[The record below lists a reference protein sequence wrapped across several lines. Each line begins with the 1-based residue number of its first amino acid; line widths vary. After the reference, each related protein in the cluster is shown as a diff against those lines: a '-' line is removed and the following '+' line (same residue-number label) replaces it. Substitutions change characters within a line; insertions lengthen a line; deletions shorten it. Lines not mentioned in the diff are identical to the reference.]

1 MKKTSIAILT
11 SLLLVFALLIG
22 CAGTRTTNSPVVQSS
37 VGCGDKPTIAVIK
50 PPVPVAVVAKAP
62 VVMTEIIYFDF
73 DKINIKASEQPKID
87 RVVSLM
93 KLNGGAASLI
103 VGHTDKVGTDKYN
116 MGLSE
121 RRAKAVKAALVKA
134 GIDEKRI
141 SIDWKGE
148 SQLTGGA
155 NAQDRRAVV
164 TITIK

>member
-1 MKKTSIAILT
+1 MKRTSIAILM
-11 SLLLVFALLIG
+11 SLLLVFTLLTG
-22 CAGTRTTNSPVVQSS
+22 CAGTKGPVMQST
-37 VGCGDKPTIAVIK
+37 VGCGDKPAPIAVIT
-50 PPVPVAVVAKAP
+50 PPAPVAVAKAP
-62 VVMTEIIYFDF
+62 VVMTETIYFDF

-93 KLNGGAASLI
+93 KANGGSASLI
-103 VGHTDKVGTDKYN
+103 VGHTDKIGTDKYN

-148 SQLTGGA
+148 SQLTGGT

>member
-11 SLLLVFALLIG
+11 SLLLVFALLTG
-22 CAGTRTTNSPVVQSS
+22 CAGTNSSS
-37 VGCGDKPTIAVIK
+37 VIRGVDACAIK
-50 PPVPVAVVAKAP
+50 PVAVVTPPAPVAVVKAP

-87 RVVSLM
+87 RVANLM
-93 KLNGGAASLI
+93 KANGGAASLI
-103 VGHTDKVGTDKYN
+103 VGHTDKVGTEKYN

-134 GIDEKRI
+134 GVDEKRI

>member
-11 SLLLVFALLIG
+11 SLLLVFALLTG
-22 CAGTRTTNSPVVQSS
+22 CAGTNSSS
-37 VGCGDKPTIAVIK
+37 VVRAVDACAIK
-50 PPVPVAVVAKAP
+50 PAPVAVVTPPAPVAVAKAP
-62 VVMTEIIYFDF
+62 VVLTEIIYFDF

-87 RVVSLM
+87 RVANLM
-93 KLNGGAASLI
+93 KANGGAASLI
-103 VGHTDKVGTDKYN
+103 VGHTDKVGTEKYN

>member
-11 SLLLVFALLIG
+11 SLLLVFALLTG
-22 CAGTRTTNSPVVQSS
+22 CAGTNSAS
-37 VGCGDKPTIAVIK
+37 VIRGVDACAIK
-50 PPVPVAVVAKAP
+50 PVAVVTPPAAPVAVAKAP

-87 RVVSLM
+87 RVANLM
-93 KLNGGAASLI
+93 KANGGAASLI
-103 VGHTDKVGTDKYN
+103 VGHTDKVGTEKYN